1 MTSKLIE
8 FNHVARNKMLA
19 GVNMLA
25 NSVKVTLG
33 PKGRNVVIAKKF
45 GHPVITKDGVTV
57 AKEVELMDPFENM
70 GAQLAKE
77 VAFQASNSA
86 GDGTTTATVLT
97 QAIVNEGVKAIS
109 ANINPVELKKGIE
122 KCLHYSLIELQK
134 ISHTCDSL
142 IRAEQ
147 IATISANGDESIGK
161 LIALA
166 MEKIGTSGVV
176 SVEDGQSYEDEL
188 IFEEGLTFDR
198 GYLSP
203 YFINN
208 HEKSTVELADPY
220 ILFLDEKLMH
230 IQDLSPLFDKLAS
243 NRRPLL
249 VITEDVDN
257 EVLSRVIGQNMNSPV
272 KIIVVKSPAFGST
285 RSEILQDLAVY
296 ANGAVSST
304 NFGISLPDLTL
315 DDLGSASKVIISDS
329 STTIVKGHGKPDVI
343 TTRINQLNSQMLN
356 SSSEY
361 DQQKL
366 KERIA
371 KLSGAI
377 AVIKVGALT
386 EIAMKEKKDRVDDAL
401 HATKAALA
409 EGIVPGGGVTYIRI
423 AQKLADLEG
432 DNPDQTFGIKIL
444 LKAMVSPLKQI
455 AENAGYEP
463 LEILTAIKSAPDG
476 VGFDAKDNRYG
487 DMMEFGIIDP
497 TKVARCSLEFAASI
511 ASLILTTEV
520 MIAETDSV
528 ASQNQSHAHGLN
540 CHG

>member
-8 FNHVARNKMLA
+8 FNHAARNKMLT
-19 GVNMLA
+19 GVNILA
-25 NSVKVTLG
+25 DSVKVTLG
-33 PKGRNVVIAKKF
+33 PKGRNVVIAKKYT
-45 GHPVITKDGVTV
+45 HPIVTKDGVTV

-109 ANINPVELKKGIE
+109 ANINPIELKKGIE
-122 KCLHYSLIELQK
+122 KCLHHAVIELQSL
-134 ISHTCDSL
+134 SHACDSL
-142 IRAEQ
+142 IKAEQ
-147 IATISANGDESIGK
+147 IATISANDDEKIGK

-166 MEKIGTSGVV
+166 MEKIGVSGVV

-208 HEKSTVELADPY
+208 HEKSTVELENPY
-220 ILFLDEKLMH
+220 ILMLDDKLMH
-230 IQDLSPLFDKLAS
+230 VEDLNIIIDKLAS
-243 NRRPLL
+243 DRRPLL
-249 VITEDVDN
+249 VITEDIDN
-257 EVLSRVIGQNMNSPV
+257 DVLSRIIGRNMNNPV
-272 KIIVVKSPAFGST
+272 KITVVKSPAFGST

-296 ANGAVSST
+296 TDATVISS
-304 NFGISLPDLTL
+304 NFGVSLADLTL
-315 DDLGSASKVIISDS
+315 DNLGSAAKITIKDT
-329 STTIVKGHGKPDVI
+329 STTIVQGHGKPELI
-343 TTRINQLNSQMLN
+343 ATRITQLNSQMQN

-361 DQQKL
+361 DQKKL

-377 AVIKVGALT
+377 AIIKVGALT
-386 EIAMKEKKDRVDDAL
+386 EVAMKEKKDRVDDAL
-401 HATKAALA
+401 HATKAAIA
-409 EGIVPGGGVTYIRI
+409 EGIVAGGGITYIRI
-423 AQKLADLEG
+423 AQKLSTLEG

-444 LKAMVSPLKQI
+444 LKAMESPLKQI

-463 LEILTAIKSAPDG
+463 LEILTAVKSSSNSM
-476 VGFDAKDNRYG
+476 GFDAKNNRYG
-487 DMMEFGIIDP
+487 DMIEFGIIDP
-497 TKVARCSLEFAASI
+497 AKVTRCALEFAASI

-520 MIAETDSV
+520 MIAETDNV
-528 ASQNQSHAHGLN
+528 AIQQSHMHGLN
-540 CHG
+540 CSH